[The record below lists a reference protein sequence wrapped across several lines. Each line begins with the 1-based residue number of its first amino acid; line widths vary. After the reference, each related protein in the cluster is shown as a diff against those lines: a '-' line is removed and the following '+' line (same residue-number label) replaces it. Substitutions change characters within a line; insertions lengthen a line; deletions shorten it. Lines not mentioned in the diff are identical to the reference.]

1 MTEQTGGG
9 PTGIGLEITW
19 AVAQAELVIERD
31 TSGGFGG
38 AVEIARLDTPT
49 NEYTDVLPI
58 DGVTYHYRSRHEQ
71 IGQTESAWSSGVS
84 DTPHEL

>member
-1 MTEQTGGG
+1 V
-9 PTGIGLEITW
+9 TW
-19 AVAQAELVIERD
+19 AEALAELVIQRD

-38 AVEIARLDTPT
+38 AVEIARLSTPV
-49 NEYTDVLPI
+49 NEYTDSLPI

-71 IGQTESAWSSGVS
+71 TGEADSAWSTGVS